1 MYLQDVFTE
10 EEYKKIVE
18 DISQRKV
25 FETKYFNFNKARFTI
40 GMIPTS
46 YLDLWPEGVMVSIGA
61 DKPTSGHGVGE
72 TPKRMLEI
80 FESYE
85 DAFKRYYEVL
95 SVCFKENPKW
105 IPNDLWI
112 VWIRKD
118 NKIMQ
123 FEQLLWNTRCKLID
137 SGLTETKE

>member
-1 MYLQDVFTE
+1 MYIQDVFTE

-46 YLDLWPEGVMVSIGA
+46 YLDLWPEGLMVSIGA

-80 FESYE
+80 FESYQSACE
-85 DAFKRYYEVL
+85 YVDRSLKAYVDEKYQGIKV
-95 SVCFKENPKW
+95 
-105 IPNDLWI
+105 
-112 VWIRKD
+112 
-118 NKIMQ
+118 
-123 FEQLLWNTRCKLID
+123 
-137 SGLTETKE
+137 ETQISIFDFME